1 MLLRSTRRS
10 WNSERKGKS
19 MKRFAGFP
27 AGKVS
32 FTPLPNLL
40 FSELLPNI
48 DDLNELKVTLH
59 LFWLLSHK
67 KGYPRC
73 VSLTELLG
81 DGTLLRGLKESEQS
95 PENILLAALAKAVAR
110 GTLLK
115 ITTQRD
121 SGEREDWYFLNTDQS
136 RHTLEKAQRGEL
148 QLAGTPITPGPEL
161 QPERPNIFTLYEQ
174 NIGILQPIIAEE
186 LAQAQKEYPADWIE
200 EAFRLAAESNIRRWR
215 YVRRILE
222 RWATEGKDDGKPR
235 PDTEEA
241 RRRYIEGKYADYIE
255 H

>member
-1 MLLRSTRRS
+1 
-10 WNSERKGKS
+10 

-32 FTPLPNLL
+32 FTLLPNLL
-40 FSELLPNI
+40 FSELLPNM

-59 LFWLLSHK
+59 LFWLLSRK
-67 KGYPRC
+67 KGYPGC
-73 VSLTELLG
+73 IPLTQLLG
-81 DGTLLRGLKESEQS
+81 DGTLLRGLKGSGES
-95 PENILLAALAKAVAR
+95 PEEALYAALARAVAR

-115 ITTQRD
+115 TTTQSD
-121 SGEREDWYFLNTDQS
+121 SGEKEDWYFLNTDQA
-136 RHTLEKAQRGEL
+136 RRTLEKVQKGEL
-148 QLAGTPITPGPEL
+148 QLGGVPIAPGPGL
-161 QPERPNIFTLYEQ
+161 PPERPNIFTLYEQ

-186 LAQAQKEYPADWIE
+186 LAQAEKEYPADWIE

-222 RWATEGKDDGKPR
+222 RWATEGKDDGKLR
-235 PDTEEA
+235 PDTKEA
-241 RRRYIEGKYADYIE
+241 RRRYIEGRYADYIE

>member
-1 MLLRSTRRS
+1 
-10 WNSERKGKS
+10 
-19 MKRFAGFP
+19 MKHFAGFP

-32 FTPLPNLL
+32 SISLPNLL

-67 KGYPRC
+67 KGYPHC
-73 VSLTELLG
+73 IPLTELLG
-81 DGTLLRGLKESEQS
+81 DGTLLRGLKRSEES
-95 PENILLAALAKAVAR
+95 PEDALRAALTRAVAR
-110 GTLLK
+110 GTLLTI
-115 ITTQRD
+115 ITQSD
-121 SGEREDWYFLNTDQS
+121 AGVREEWYFPNTDQA
-136 RHTLEKAQRGEL
+136 RRTLEKVKRGEF
-148 QLAGTPITPGPEL
+148 QLAGTPITSGPGL

-186 LAQAQKEYPADWIE
+186 LAQAEKEFPADWIE
-200 EAFRLAAESNIRRWR
+200 EAFHLAAESNIRRWR

-222 RWATEGKDDGKPR
+222 RWATEGKDDGKSE

-241 RRRYIEGKYADYIE
+241 RRRYIEGRYADYIK